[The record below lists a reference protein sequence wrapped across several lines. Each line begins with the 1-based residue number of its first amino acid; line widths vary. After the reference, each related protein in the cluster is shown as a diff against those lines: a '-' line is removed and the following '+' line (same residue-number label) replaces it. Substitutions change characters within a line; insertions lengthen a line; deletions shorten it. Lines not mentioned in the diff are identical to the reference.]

1 MNLLTPMDIHNKE
14 FKHSFRGYNED
25 EIDEFLDRVVNDYE
39 KLFRENDKLKEEV
52 ARLQKDADSYQER
65 EKSINDTLLLAQ
77 KTSQEV
83 TENARQTAADMK
95 ENAVKECENM
105 RQEAEMEAKKKLD
118 EASNKVRAIVAEYDR
133 LVREKNQFLRKVKL
147 TMESELA
154 VLNQTISELPNP
166 EAEEKARPAKPA
178 SRPAEPKAAPA
189 REEKP
194 RRERTA
200 RKNKNRRNAPSMEVN
215 VIRPSS
221 MEDTREIADTLLDSC
236 TVVLNLEGLD
246 VEIAQRVIDF
256 TCGVCYALDG
266 SLQKISNYIFIIT
279 PAEVDIS
286 GDYQSILSGAF
297 DLPSM
302 TSPY

>member
-154 VLNQTISELPNP
+154 VLNQTLSELPNP
-166 EAEEKARPAKPA
+166 EAEEKAREELSVEVTPQERE
-178 SRPAEPKAAPA
+178 SLGQAAA
-189 REEKP
+189 QE
-194 RRERTA
+194 
-200 RKNKNRRNAPSMEVN
+200 NAP
-215 VIRPSS
+215 
-221 MEDTREIADTLLDSC
+221 
-236 TVVLNLEGLD
+236 
-246 VEIAQRVIDF
+246 VEQEQAQQQE
-256 TCGVCYALDG
+256 A
-266 SLQKISNYIFIIT
+266 
-279 PAEVDIS
+279 
-286 GDYQSILSGAF
+286 
-297 DLPSM
+297 
-302 TSPY
+302 

>member
-1 MNLLTPMDIHNKE
+1 MLTPMDIHNKE

-83 TENARQTAADMK
+83 TDNARQTAADMK
-95 ENAVKECENM
+95 DNAAKECENM

-166 EAEEKARPAKPA
+166 EAEEKAREELSVEVTLQERESLGQTAA
-178 SRPAEPKAAPA
+178 QENAPAEHEPA
-189 REEKP
+189 QTQE
-194 RRERTA
+194 A
-200 RKNKNRRNAPSMEVN
+200 
-215 VIRPSS
+215 
-221 MEDTREIADTLLDSC
+221 
-236 TVVLNLEGLD
+236 
-246 VEIAQRVIDF
+246 
-256 TCGVCYALDG
+256 
-266 SLQKISNYIFIIT
+266 
-279 PAEVDIS
+279 
-286 GDYQSILSGAF
+286 
-297 DLPSM
+297 
-302 TSPY
+302 

>member
-133 LVREKNQFLRKVKL
+133 LVREKNQFLRKVKV

-154 VLNQTISELPNP
+154 VINETLRVLPDPEAAERQAEQQKQAAAQQTAEEPQVTEQAAVE
-166 EAEEKARPAKPA
+166 EAEEKDKA
-178 SRPAEPKAAPA
+178 S
-189 REEKP
+189 EEK
-194 RRERTA
+194 E
-200 RKNKNRRNAPSMEVN
+200 
-215 VIRPSS
+215 
-221 MEDTREIADTLLDSC
+221 
-236 TVVLNLEGLD
+236 
-246 VEIAQRVIDF
+246 
-256 TCGVCYALDG
+256 
-266 SLQKISNYIFIIT
+266 
-279 PAEVDIS
+279 
-286 GDYQSILSGAF
+286 
-297 DLPSM
+297 
-302 TSPY
+302 

>member
-83 TENARQTAADMK
+83 TDNARQTAADMK
-95 ENAVKECENM
+95 DNAAKECENM

-166 EAEEKARPAKPA
+166 EAEEKAREELSVEVTLQERESLGQTAA
-178 SRPAEPKAAPA
+178 QENAPAEHEPA
-189 REEKP
+189 QTQE
-194 RRERTA
+194 A
-200 RKNKNRRNAPSMEVN
+200 
-215 VIRPSS
+215 
-221 MEDTREIADTLLDSC
+221 
-236 TVVLNLEGLD
+236 
-246 VEIAQRVIDF
+246 
-256 TCGVCYALDG
+256 
-266 SLQKISNYIFIIT
+266 
-279 PAEVDIS
+279 
-286 GDYQSILSGAF
+286 
-297 DLPSM
+297 
-302 TSPY
+302 

>member
-118 EASNKVRAIVAEYDR
+118 EASNKVRDR
-133 LVREKNQFLRKVKL
+133 
-147 TMESELA
+147 
-154 VLNQTISELPNP
+154 
-166 EAEEKARPAKPA
+166 
-178 SRPAEPKAAPA
+178 
-189 REEKP
+189 
-194 RRERTA
+194 
-200 RKNKNRRNAPSMEVN
+200 
-215 VIRPSS
+215 
-221 MEDTREIADTLLDSC
+221 
-236 TVVLNLEGLD
+236 G
-246 VEIAQRVIDF
+246 RV
-256 TCGVCYALDG
+256 
-266 SLQKISNYIFIIT
+266 
-279 PAEVDIS
+279 
-286 GDYQSILSGAF
+286 
-297 DLPSM
+297 
-302 TSPY
+302 

>member
-83 TENARQTAADMK
+83 TDNARQTAADMK
-95 ENAVKECENM
+95 DNAAKECENM

-154 VLNQTISELPNP
+154 VLNQTLSELPNP
-166 EAEEKARPAKPA
+166 EAEEKAREELSVEVTPQERESLGQTAA
-178 SRPAEPKAAPA
+178 QENAPAEHEPA
-189 REEKP
+189 QTQE
-194 RRERTA
+194 A
-200 RKNKNRRNAPSMEVN
+200 
-215 VIRPSS
+215 
-221 MEDTREIADTLLDSC
+221 
-236 TVVLNLEGLD
+236 
-246 VEIAQRVIDF
+246 
-256 TCGVCYALDG
+256 
-266 SLQKISNYIFIIT
+266 
-279 PAEVDIS
+279 
-286 GDYQSILSGAF
+286 
-297 DLPSM
+297 
-302 TSPY
+302 

>member
-83 TENARQTAADMK
+83 TDNARQTAADMK
-95 ENAVKECENM
+95 DNAAKECENM

-166 EAEEKARPAKPA
+166 EAEEKAREELSVEVTPQERESLGQTAA
-178 SRPAEPKAAPA
+178 QENAPAEHEPA
-189 REEKP
+189 QTQE
-194 RRERTA
+194 A
-200 RKNKNRRNAPSMEVN
+200 
-215 VIRPSS
+215 
-221 MEDTREIADTLLDSC
+221 
-236 TVVLNLEGLD
+236 
-246 VEIAQRVIDF
+246 
-256 TCGVCYALDG
+256 
-266 SLQKISNYIFIIT
+266 
-279 PAEVDIS
+279 
-286 GDYQSILSGAF
+286 
-297 DLPSM
+297 
-302 TSPY
+302 

>member
-154 VLNQTISELPNP
+154 VLN
-166 EAEEKARPAKPA
+166 
-178 SRPAEPKAAPA
+178 
-189 REEKP
+189 
-194 RRERTA
+194 
-200 RKNKNRRNAPSMEVN
+200 
-215 VIRPSS
+215 
-221 MEDTREIADTLLDSC
+221 
-236 TVVLNLEGLD
+236 
-246 VEIAQRVIDF
+246 
-256 TCGVCYALDG
+256 
-266 SLQKISNYIFIIT
+266 
-279 PAEVDIS
+279 
-286 GDYQSILSGAF
+286 
-297 DLPSM
+297 
-302 TSPY
+302 

>member
-39 KLFRENDKLKEEV
+39 KLLRENDKLKEEV

-154 VLNQTISELPNP
+154 VLNQTLSELPNP
-166 EAEEKARPAKPA
+166 EAEEKAREELSVEVTPQERESLGQAA
-178 SRPAEPKAAPA
+178 AQENAPAEQ
-189 REEKP
+189 EQ
-194 RRERTA
+194 
-200 RKNKNRRNAPSMEVN
+200 
-215 VIRPSS
+215 
-221 MEDTREIADTLLDSC
+221 
-236 TVVLNLEGLD
+236 
-246 VEIAQRVIDF
+246 AQQQE
-256 TCGVCYALDG
+256 A
-266 SLQKISNYIFIIT
+266 
-279 PAEVDIS
+279 
-286 GDYQSILSGAF
+286 
-297 DLPSM
+297 
-302 TSPY
+302 

>member
-14 FKHSFRGYNED
+14 FRHSFRGYNED

-83 TENARQTAADMK
+83 TDNARQTAADMK
-95 ENAVKECENM
+95 DNAAKECENM

-166 EAEEKARPAKPA
+166 EAEEKAREELSVEVTPQERESLGQTAA
-178 SRPAEPKAAPA
+178 QENAPAEHEPA
-189 REEKP
+189 QTQE
-194 RRERTA
+194 A
-200 RKNKNRRNAPSMEVN
+200 
-215 VIRPSS
+215 
-221 MEDTREIADTLLDSC
+221 
-236 TVVLNLEGLD
+236 
-246 VEIAQRVIDF
+246 
-256 TCGVCYALDG
+256 
-266 SLQKISNYIFIIT
+266 
-279 PAEVDIS
+279 
-286 GDYQSILSGAF
+286 
-297 DLPSM
+297 
-302 TSPY
+302 